1 MIDGSAPLQSG
12 GVSASAGTTRLVWGM
27 LAVFAVVMVYL
38 AYQGYK
44 VSEAEDDMEGF
55 TLAKG
60 YLGPV
65 SLGVAFAATWSSA
78 VVFLG
83 LPGFSYASGVSALAW
98 HTFMFWAPGIVSI
111 IIVAKR
117 FRAFGEDAGSLSL
130 PEWIGDRYDSDA
142 VTVLFAFVLLFNVMY
157 VAAQF
162 TGLALLFDALINIQ
176 FEVGAVIALAVVVG
190 YVAVGGTY
198 TDVVTDFIQGL
209 LMMIIG
215 VVIFGMVFVFFGG
228 PFQLIGEMQAAS
240 ANFGSV
246 FNPDFPIFGSPV
258 DVLAIPILGLILA
271 FQPQLSNKFLS
282 LRNERDVKL
291 FILSAMAAQF
301 CFYLMLWAG
310 PMAYLLNPEL
320 STPDLAVPLVLVELL
335 PAVLVAFFGVA
346 LISATLSTADGVI
359 VSIGTAIGN
368 DAYRNIIAE
377 RNDDGTVP
385 EKVERRSVYIT
396 RGTIGLVGI
405 AALVVT
411 LQKPALLTI
420 MANIGVFGFI
430 AGSAAPVIFG
440 LFWDEGTA
448 AGALAAGIAGPATM
462 GGWALELWLQS
473 LTVYTAGALSFFV
486 GTAAFVVVSLLTEAP
501 DPDAKQM
508 DSQVE
513 DVEAD

>member
-1 MIDGSAPLQSG
+1 MTAPSVVAQSG
-12 GVSASAGTTRLVWGM
+12 VGASPATTRLVWAM
-27 LAVFAVVMVYL
+27 LVVFGVVMVYL
-38 AYQGYK
+38 AYRGYR
-44 VSEAEDDMEGF
+44 VSQTEDDMEGF

-83 LPGFSYASGVSALAW
+83 LPGFSYASGVSALTW
-98 HTFMFWAPGIVSI
+98 HTFMFWAPGIISI
-111 IIVAKR
+111 IVVAKK
-117 FRAFGEDAGSLSL
+117 FRAFGEEAGSLSL

-142 VTVLFAFVLLFNVMY
+142 VTVLFAFVLLFNIMY

-190 YVAVGGTY
+190 YVAFGGTY
-198 TDVVTDFIQGL
+198 TDVVTDFIQGV

-215 VVIFGMVFVFFGG
+215 LVIFVMVFVFFGG
-228 PFQLIGEMQAAS
+228 PFQLIGEMQTAS

-246 FNPDFPIFGSPV
+246 FNTDFPIFGSPV

-291 FILSAMAAQF
+291 FIISAMAAQF

-310 PMAYLLNPEL
+310 PMAYVLNPEL
-320 STPDLAVPLVLVELL
+320 STPDLAVPLVLIELL

-368 DAYRNIIAE
+368 DAYRNIVAE
-377 RNDDGTVP
+377 RNEDGSVP

-396 RGTIGLVGI
+396 RATIGLVGI

-411 LQKPALLTI
+411 LQKPALLTV

-440 LFWDEGTA
+440 LFWKDGTA
-448 AGALAAGIAGPATM
+448 TGALAAGIAGPATM

-473 LTVYTAGALSFFV
+473 LTVYTAGALSFFI
-486 GTAAFVVVSLLTEAP
+486 GTGAFIVVSLLTEAP
-501 DPDAKQM
+501 ETEAMRMGPE
-508 DSQVE
+508 VE